1 MQLRDLLDRTL
12 PPAPWAEGDNIP
24 WHEPGFSARMLAEHL
39 SQAHDAAS
47 RRSATIDRH
56 VAWIHATILAAGP
69 ARILDLGCGPGL
81 YASRLAR
88 LGHQCVGI
96 DYSPA
101 SIAHARAVA
110 ATEGLDCHFEQ
121 ADLRQADFG
130 QGFDLIMQIF
140 GELNVF
146 APAQAAALLRK
157 AHAALTPGGLL
168 VLEVHSLAA
177 VQALGVQPATWKVAA
192 AGLFAPTPHLLLSE
206 AFWDATC
213 SVATLRYYVVDLADS
228 ALTRYAQSMQGY
240 TEDAYAVLL
249 GEAGFT
255 ELTWHPSLT
264 GTPAPE
270 QADMRVIVARAG

>member
-1 MQLRDLLDRTL
+1 MQLRDLLNRTL

-56 VAWIHATILAAGP
+56 VAWIHDSILAARP

-88 LGHQCVGI
+88 LGHECVGI
-96 DYSPA
+96 DYSPSA
-101 SIAHARAVA
+101 ISHARALAV
-110 ATEGLDCHFEQ
+110 TEGLDCHFEQ
-121 ADLRQADFG
+121 ADLRHADFG
-130 QGFDLIMQIF
+130 QGFDVVMQIF

-157 AHAALTPGGLL
+157 AYAALKPGGTLL
-168 VLEVHSLAA
+168 LEVHTLAA
-177 VQALGVQPATWKVAA
+177 VQALGAQPSTWEVTT
-192 AGLFAPTPHLLLSE
+192 AGLFAPTPHLLLRES
-206 AFWDATC
+206 FWDAAR
-213 SVATLRYYVVDLADS
+213 SVATLRYHVVDLADS

-240 TEDAYAVLL
+240 TEEAYAALL
-249 GEAGFT
+249 GEAGFS
-255 ELTWHPSLT
+255 ELAWHPALT
-264 GTPAPE
+264 GAPEPE

>member
-1 MQLRDLLDRTL
+1 MQLLDLLNRAI

-47 RRSATIDRH
+47 RRSATIDRQ
-56 VAWIHATILAAGP
+56 VAWIHTTLLGTRP

-81 YASRLAR
+81 YTSRLAR

-101 SIAHARAVA
+101 SLAHARAE
-110 ATEGLDCHFEQ
+110 ATAEGLACTYHQ
-121 ADLRQADFG
+121 ADLRTASFG
-130 QGFDLIMQIF
+130 QGFDLGMLIF

-146 APAQAAALLRK
+146 APDQAAALLRK
-157 AHAALTPGGLL
+157 AHAALTPGGAL
-168 VLEVHSLAA
+168 VLEVHTLAA
-177 VQALGVQPATWKVAA
+177 VQALGTQPAIWEVAA
-192 AGLFAPTPHLLLSE
+192 AGLFAPTPYLLLNE
-206 AFWDATC
+206 AFWAADQRI
-213 SVATLRYYVVDLADS
+213 ATLRYYIVDLADG

-240 TEDAYAVLL
+240 SEDSYVTLL

-255 ELTWHPSLT
+255 DLTWHAALT
-264 GTPAPE
+264 GAPEPE